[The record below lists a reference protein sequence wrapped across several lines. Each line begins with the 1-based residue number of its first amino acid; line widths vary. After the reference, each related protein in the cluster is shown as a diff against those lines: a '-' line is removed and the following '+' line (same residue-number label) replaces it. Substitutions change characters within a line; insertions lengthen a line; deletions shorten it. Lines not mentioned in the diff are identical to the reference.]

1 MGPGGQREQECLLL
15 PRNSRPRYNVPAA
28 SSPTF
33 YLLYLFMILSHWHPS
48 GTHVWPKQPHCCCI
62 TSQPSPAG
70 IPTNHHCQEPN
81 WRLVVAMTGC
91 DAGAAAHD
99 TLVTAATPAHKCSL
113 LAAGSS
119 SNVPVSSRLRFL
131 PLETETDGQSQQ
143 TSTFLLGDLRPD
155 AQIPD
160 IERCTLV
167 LLQRSRCPVPPKTAS
182 LVQNDG
188 SGVLI

>member
-1 MGPGGQREQECLLL
+1 MYGP
-15 PRNSRPRYNVPAA
+15 NSPTAAA
-28 SSPTF
+28 SQASPAQLGSPPTIIARSPTGGWWWPCQAVT
-33 YLLYLFMILSHWHPS
+33 LGQLS
-48 GTHVWPKQPHCCCI
+48 TI
-62 TSQPSPAG
+62 PASHG
-70 IPTNHHCQEPN
+70 SHTC
-81 WRLVVAMTGC
+81 T
-91 DAGAAAHD
+91 
-99 TLVTAATPAHKCSL
+99 HKCSL

-131 PLETETDGQSQQ
+131 PLETETDGQSHQANCGV
-143 TSTFLLGDLRPD
+143 SSFLLGDLRPD

-160 IERCTLV
+160 IERRTLV